1 MAANTIPASLILTFG
16 EYKHLLVEPTNSDL
30 RSRRTREAFRWAVY
44 DRHIDECIV
53 TGRTVLGE
61 DRFGDEITCCDQIG
75 DLVGHACDY
84 DCPRRCDL
92 AEASDLAFGLIG

>member
-1 MAANTIPASLILTFG
+1 VAANTIPASLILTFG

-30 RSRRTREAFRWAVY
+30 RSRRTREDFRWAVY
-44 DRHIDECIV
+44 DRHLDTCQNE
-53 TGRTVLGE
+53 VLGT
-61 DRFGDEITCCDQIG
+61 DRFGVEIMCCDKIG
-75 DLVGHACDY
+75 DLVGHACSY